1 MIWFWTLV
9 AGEVYRDL
17 RDRVVNNV
25 MKEYYRWIF
34 WSLFKVGFTLIL
46 LRTGFVWEQYNDRTG
61 EGQVR
66 RNLAVKFMILENTYL
81 NDQQNLTFLFRAA
94 SLLLGG
100 LRWLYLWWER
110 HTEDCLARKRT
121 SDSDI
126 LCVLCYLLGDVTYL
140 WDEGNQ
146 YQFFHRFTFFRR
158 FCLLPFGLSGL
169 GCSLFDRQYLF
180 EVWICL
186 CFCCFLFSVL
196 W

>member
-1 MIWFWTLV
+1 MKGPHQQLAGRLSLNWSWSDFEHLLQVRCTEIWETGWWTMWWRSTT
-9 AGEVYRDL
+9 GEYSEV
-17 RDRVVNNV
+17 
-25 MKEYYRWIF
+25 
-34 WSLFKVGFTLIL
+34 FKVVFTLIL

-81 NDQQNLTFLFRAA
+81 NDQQNLTFLFRVA

-158 FCLLPFGLSGL
+158 FCLLPFRPQWSW
-169 GCSLFDRQYLF
+169 
-180 EVWICL
+180 V
-186 CFCCFLFSVL
+186 
-196 W
+196 

>member
-1 MIWFWTLV
+1 MIELGPRVQLRASFSGASITIVKWKGPISNLQVGCHWIDHDLILNTCCRWGVQRFERQG
-9 AGEVYRDL
+9 GEQCDEGVL
-17 RDRVVNNV
+17 QVNILKSFFYGWLN
-25 MKEYYRWIF
+25 
-34 WSLFKVGFTLIL
+34 LIL

-81 NDQQNLTFLFRAA
+81 NDQQNLTFLFRVA

-126 LCVLCYLLGDVTYL
+126 CAIY
-140 WDEGNQ
+140 WEM
-146 YQFFHRFTFFRR
+146 
-158 FCLLPFGLSGL
+158 
-169 GCSLFDRQYLF
+169 
-180 EVWICL
+180 
-186 CFCCFLFSVL
+186 
-196 W
+196 